1 LLKPG
6 KLTAPEFEEMKKHTI
21 YGRDALQ
28 SAEKKLGKISFLRFA
43 REIAYTHHEK
53 WDGSGYPE
61 SLGGKQIPVSGR
73 LMALADAYDA
83 MTSKRIYKSAISHE
97 KAMEIIL
104 EEKGRHFD
112 PDVVDAFVESK
123 EEFQEIARRYA
134 DS

>member
-1 LLKPG
+1 
-6 KLTAPEFEEMKKHTI
+6 MKKHTI
-21 YGRDALQ
+21 YGRDALE

-43 REIAYTHHEK
+43 REVAYTHHEK

-61 SLGGKQIPVSGR
+61 GLGADQIPISGR

-83 MTSKRIYKSAISHE
+83 LTSKRVYKSAVSHE
-97 KAMEIIL
+97 NAVEIIR
-104 EEKGRHFD
+104 EGKGRHFD
-112 PDVVDAFVESK
+112 PEAVDAFLEAK